1 MMTSGPYENVRI
13 FKAGR
18 DRLSEIKPLWAALHA
33 YHTWLNQDVATRDV
47 DDSWRR
53 RRAQYERWF
62 DDGSA
67 TLFLAGNATLCGY
80 LMLRVAEGL
89 PTWSVG
95 ERIAEVETLSLVGPA
110 RGRGIGQA
118 LIAAARLEARTQGIV
133 TLSVAVAITN
143 EGARRFYEREGFRPF
158 FVSMLA
164 HT

>member
-1 MMTSGPYENVRI
+1 MLSGPYENVRI

-18 DRLSEIKPLWAALHA
+18 DRLSEIEPLWAALHA
-33 YHTWLNQDVATRDV
+33 YHTCLDQNGVRTRDV
-47 DDSWRR
+47 EDSWRR
-53 RRAQYERWF
+53 RRGQYEAWF
-62 DDGSA
+62 DDGTA
-67 TLFLAGNATLCGY
+67 TLFLAENATLCGY

-118 LIAAARLEARTQGIV
+118 LIAAARIEARTQGIV
-133 TLSVAVAITN
+133 TMSVMCAINN
-143 EGARRFYEREGFRPF
+143 EKALQFYEREGFQSF
-158 FVSMLA
+158 FLSMLA